1 MIFLLL
7 LNNTKLIRH
16 NATNLKL
23 QSYKLKKPVIN
34 DRLSAWSVSWNFT
47 FQHFKFPIFS
57 KRVFPAQKSNF
68 EHHHRIQHIR
78 FDLRTEC
85 YLIRKL
91 WIFATNLP
99 KKDISWT
106 KQNKRTL
113 PPSCELSIFE
123 LVQLPTFILNWEFWF
138 FGSNLPKKEENYPYK
153 GNEHKGWYTYDVH
166 FGGGGRG
173 WEGKAK
179 RRCYRTSGG
188 GG

>member
-23 QSYKLKKPVIN
+23 QSCKLKNPAIN

-57 KRVFPAQKSNF
+57 KRVFPTQKSNF

-78 FDLRTEC
+78 IDLSTKC

-91 WIFATNLP
+91 LIFAPNLP

-106 KQNKRTL
+106 KQNKWTL

-123 LVQLPTFILNWEFWF
+123 LVQLPTFILNRVLIFWIKF
-138 FGSNLPKKEENYPYK
+138 AQKGRKLPVQSRT
-153 GNEHKGWYTYDVH
+153 NEHKGWYTYDVH
-166 FGGGGRG
+166 FGGKGG

-179 RRCYRTSGG
+179 LRCY
-188 GG
+188 